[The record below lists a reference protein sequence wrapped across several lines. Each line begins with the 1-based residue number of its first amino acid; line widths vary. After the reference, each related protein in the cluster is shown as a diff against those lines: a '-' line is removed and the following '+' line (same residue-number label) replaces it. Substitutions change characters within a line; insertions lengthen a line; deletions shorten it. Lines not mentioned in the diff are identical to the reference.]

1 MIAEGEKLALKVWG
15 GRHLTPEE
23 IDSFLSETKIARF
36 CCLNDDGTI
45 HATPVWF
52 LFTNRQFIILT
63 PDESR
68 KARNIKQNDSATI
81 LVDIE
86 EPPRGVMIYGTAQP
100 ETNFEL
106 EPTVISLCEKYMS
119 KDKAQEQWRSVCP
132 PNTKWL
138 KITVTPTHI
147 VSFTY

>member
-15 GRHLTPEE
+15 GRHLTLEE
-23 IDSFLSETKIARF
+23 IDTFLSETKLARF

-52 LFTNRQFIILT
+52 MYQNRQFIILT
-63 PDESR
+63 PDQSR
-68 KARNIKQNDSATI
+68 KAENVKRNTSVTI
-81 LVDIE
+81 LIDTE
-86 EPPRGVMIYGTAQP
+86 EPPRGVIIYGTAHL
-100 ETNFEL
+100 ETGFDL

-119 KDKAQEQWRSVCP
+119 KDKARKQWRSVCP
-132 PNTKWL
+132 PNTTWV
-138 KITVTPTHI
+138 KITVTSAHT

>member
-68 KARNIKQNDSATI
+68 KARNIKQNDSVTI
-81 LVDIE
+81 LFDIE
-86 EPPRGVMIYGTAQP
+86 EPPRGVMIYATAQP

-119 KDKAQEQWRSVCP
+119 KDKAQEQWRRVCP